1 MTSDDLFASRASVL
15 AQVLRATEKVLQ
27 CLRSAQRQQA
37 KEEVAT
43 AEWNFFATS
52 HGKTA
57 CDGIEGTAKR
67 LTLKASLQRP
77 VSNQIITPRDMFSF
91 CSENISGIQFYFV
104 STPKKQ
110 SWK

>member
-1 MTSDDLFASRASVL
+1 MQCVIDSRDVGLSVH
-15 AQVLRATEKVLQ
+15 AVF
-27 CLRSAQRQQA
+27 S
-37 KEEVAT
+37 VAIESISHHQEDFGLL

-77 VSNQIITPRDMFSF
+77 VHNQIITPRDMFSF
-91 CSENISGIQFYFV
+91 CSENISGILAV
-104 STPKKQ
+104 P
-110 SWK
+110 